1 MKSGQLEALKF
12 TVYKALTASLEVLTI
27 LVMKLLVLAI
37 TDGVP
42 PEGSPRERRATQVRF
57 SLTYFQLTAFLS
69 TIASPNSSIRQKF
82 ISKFARAPDNAEM
95 ELLEY
100 PSKF

>member
-12 TVYKALTASLEVLTI
+12 TVYKALTLSLDVLTI

-42 PEGSPRERRATQVRF
+42 PLGSPKLRRATHVRF
-57 SLTYFQLTAFLS
+57 SFTYFQFAALELTM
-69 TIASPNSSIRQKF
+69 ASPNSSIRQKF
-82 ISKFARAPDNAEM
+82 ISRLANAPDNAEI
-95 ELLEY
+95 ELLA
-100 PSKF
+100 